1 MGRPP
6 AEINIRGPMFRAASP
21 ERRERIVATLTQILL
36 ADLEREA
43 AEQAALSQPPVNVS
57 ARLNEEAK
65 AS

>member
-1 MGRPP
+1 MGRRP
-6 AEINIRGPMFRAASP
+6 ADIQIRGPIIRAVSP
-21 ERRERIVATLTQILL
+21 ERRERIVAALTQILL

-43 AEQAALSQPPVNVS
+43 AEQAGLSQPRGNVS

>member
-6 AEINIRGPMFRAASP
+6 AEIRIRGPIIRAVSH
-21 ERRERIVATLTQILL
+21 ERRERIVAALTQILL

-43 AEQAALSQPPVNVS
+43 AEQAELSQPRGNVS
-57 ARLNEEAK
+57 AHLNEEAK